1 MTKDDARRLG
11 IIVLAASFVGH
22 IGNYLYYV
30 IAARMVTPPEFSAI
44 SALISFGTITMMPIN
59 GVQVAVA
66 RDVALL
72 RTSNGEGA
80 LSAYLRRL
88 GIRMGITCVVVF
100 AIIAG
105 LAPVLSHVLHIGSM
119 LSIYLAAVWV
129 GTSALLTVLTG
140 VYQGMEKFG
149 YVAFALAGPLGALRS
164 VLLPLC
170 VLMAGMA
177 GSMYA
182 MTIATLIGLVL
193 MIGPTIRSARVTPE
207 ATISTP
213 SMVITMIALLAFSS
227 LTNAD
232 LLFAQA
238 SLTATDRAHYASA
251 VLLGKIALYAPA
263 ALALVLLPRASAG
276 LERGERMDSAVLKTI
291 GMTAACG
298 LAVAAVLFVMPT
310 SVVTAT
316 FGQAYAAAKPL
327 LAPLALVMT
336 GAAVL
341 WVHLTFA
348 TAKRSKKMTTG
359 LVVAAVAHWILLAFL
374 HHSPEQIIMAS
385 GIAVGCSLVAIEIG
399 SGSGIVRMLRG
410 SSRVMVSP

>member
-1 MTKDDARRLG
+1 MSSDNARRLG
-11 IIVLAASFVGH
+11 IIVLVASFVGH

-44 SALISFGTITMMPIN
+44 SALIAFSTITMMPIN

-66 RDVALL
+66 RDVAML
-72 RTSNGEGA
+72 RTSSTAGA

-88 GIRMGITCVVVF
+88 AVRMAITCMVVL

-105 LAPVLSHVLHIGSM
+105 LAPLLGPRLHINSTAA
-119 LSIYLAAVWV
+119 IYLAAVWV
-129 GTSALLTVLTG
+129 SLSALLTVLTG
-140 VYQGMEKFG
+140 VTQGMEKFG
-149 YVAFALAGPLGALRS
+149 YVAFALAGPLGALRPL
-164 VLLPLC
+164 LLPLC
-170 VLMAGMA
+170 VLAAGMA
-177 GSMYA
+177 GSMWA
-182 MTIATLIGLVL
+182 MIIATVIGLVVML
-193 MIGPTIRSARVTPE
+193 PTIAKTTRVAPE
-207 ATISTP
+207 ATMSTP
-213 SMVITMIALLAFSS
+213 SMTVTMIALLAFSS
-227 LTNAD
+227 LTNVD
-232 LLFAQA
+232 LLVAQA
-238 SLTATDRAHYASA
+238 TLSASDRAHYASA

-263 ALALVLLPRASAG
+263 ALALVLLPRASAA

-298 LAVAAVLFVMPT
+298 LAVAGFLFVLPT

-316 FGQAYAAAKPL
+316 FGPAYAAAKPL

-336 GAAVL
+336 MAAVL

-348 TAKRSKKMTTG
+348 TAKRSKKMTIG
-359 LVVAAVAHWILLAFL
+359 LVVSAVAHWILLAFL
-374 HHSPEQIIMAS
+374 HDSPQHIIMAS
-385 GIAVGCSLVAIEIG
+385 GIAIGCSLVAIEIG